1 MWPSSSEVDISTEE
15 MHQEQDYSGLGEG
28 FGHMGSGNTAVRQ
41 QATKHGCEMA
51 GYMMASSDSEAGAS
65 LLACILLPDP
75 PWATKAGPQT
85 LPAF

>member
-1 MWPSSSEVDISTEE
+1 MD
-15 MHQEQDYSGLGEG
+15 
-28 FGHMGSGNTAVRQ
+28 SGNIAVRL

-65 LLACILLPDP
+65 LLACVLLPDPNP